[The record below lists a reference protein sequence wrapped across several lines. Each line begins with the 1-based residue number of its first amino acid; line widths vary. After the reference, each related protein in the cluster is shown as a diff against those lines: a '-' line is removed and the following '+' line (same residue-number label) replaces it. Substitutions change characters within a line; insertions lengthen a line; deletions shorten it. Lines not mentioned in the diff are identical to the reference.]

1 MAQFLRATRV
11 LPVLALL
18 LGLSVA
24 VYGAQRDSADKK
36 PSLSLKASPVAGF
49 APLRVRVTAD
59 VRGGADDFQD
69 FYCTSVEWEWGDD
82 LRSGNSEDCS
92 PYEAGKSEIKRRYS
106 GEHVFRYPGSY
117 KLTLRLKQK
126 DRVVALGSA
135 TIEVRPGLRD
145 SFDN

>member
-1 MAQFLRATRV
+1 MTQLFRAIRV
-11 LPVLALL
+11 LPVLALVL
-18 LGLSVA
+18 ALGVA
-24 VYGAQRDSADKK
+24 VYAQKGGEDKK
-36 PSLSLKASPVAGF
+36 PSLSLKATPVAGF
-49 APLRVRVTAD
+49 APLRVRVTVD

-69 FYCTSVEWEWGDD
+69 YYCPSVEWEWGDD

-92 PYEAGKSEIKRRYS
+92 PYESGKSLIKRRYTA
-106 GEHVFRYPGSY
+106 EHVFRYEGSY

-126 DRVVALGSA
+126 DRVVAMGTT